1 MISPNQYEVALV
13 KTTILISAL
22 IILSA
27 VNFAHAQN
35 LNMIRIEGVSD
46 AQMKRVQKAIETAAY
61 PTGKA
66 STDPVR
72 ASSRATEA
80 EPEDECKSFYMPTPK
95 FRLLKRIPET
105 DPCQGRGTTIL
116 ADTDIQVIFLCK
128 SGKSVGDYDFS
139 MGRNGV
145 DKRVAADKRT
155 PIGRYALGK
164 PGASVDGFKVFIPI
178 GYPTLDQ
185 KKAGYTGSA
194 IGIHGPHRN
203 FRCAGFLNT
212 AVNWTQGCLA
222 VASDAYI
229 KEIGRF
235 AEQNSVKDITILPV
249 PEAASESPASR

>member
-1 MISPNQYEVALV
+1 M
-13 KTTILISAL
+13 KHMILIPAL
-22 IILSA
+22 ALLA
-27 VNFAHAQN
+27 TVNLAQNFAQAQN
-35 LNMIRIEGVSD
+35 ASMIRVEGVSE

-72 ASSRATEA
+72 PSSRATEI
-80 EPEDECKSFYMPTPK
+80 ESEDECTSFYMPTPK
-95 FRLLKRIPET
+95 FRLLKRIPDA
-105 DPCQGRGTTIL
+105 DPCSNRGTTIL
-116 ADTDIQVIFLCK
+116 ADTDTQVIFLCK
-128 SGKSVGDYDFS
+128 NGKSVGDYDFS

-145 DKRVAADKRT
+145 DKRVAADKKT

-185 KKAGYTGSA
+185 KKAGYTGTA

-222 VASDAYI
+222 VASDTYI

-235 AEQNSVKDITILPV
+235 AEQNSVKEITILPM
-249 PEAASESPASR
+249 PTETPDSPASR